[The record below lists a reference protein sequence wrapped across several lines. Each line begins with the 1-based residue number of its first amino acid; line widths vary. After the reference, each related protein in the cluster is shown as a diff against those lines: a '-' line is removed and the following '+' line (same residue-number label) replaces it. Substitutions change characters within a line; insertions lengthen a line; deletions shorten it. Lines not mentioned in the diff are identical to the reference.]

1 MTPVRNRPRICSETE
16 QSITFRVV
24 ESLAPGRRPT
34 AAFDRQC
41 QEFPNAI
48 PPMSRDLDALTSST
62 LKHLREHWWDDAFT
76 AFLEETLKP
85 RPGKRILDVGC
96 GTGTAEIS
104 LARLRLSQM
113 HLFGVDLVTDRVRD
127 AHAATRGINARV
139 GYAAAD
145 ACRLPFA
152 ADSFDS
158 TYCVAVLQHIRDLSG
173 ALGEI
178 ARVTR
183 PAAASSSSNPTT
195 RRATGSAP
203 CRAAW
208 KRSRSAAAS
217 SAGCS
222 RCAVS
227 RPPRPSVRS
236 SRGCSRRPASS
247 RCRSGCS
254 RCRCRTSACRR
265 RRSGSRA
272 ATAVR
277 AVIAKAPD
285 EGLRRLGADFLKA
298 IDQYARDA
306 NTAGSAFVE
315 IQNTM
320 LFATVGQRGE

>member
-1 MTPVRNRPRICSETE
+1 MN
-16 QSITFRVV
+16 
-24 ESLAPGRRPT
+24 
-34 AAFDRQC
+34 
-41 QEFPNAI
+41 
-48 PPMSRDLDALTSST
+48 RDLDALTSSA

-76 AFLEETLKP
+76 AFLEETLRP

-96 GTGTAEIS
+96 GTGTGEIS

-183 PAAASSSSNPTT
+183 PGGRVLIVEPDNAARYWFSSLESGMQAFELSRRFFGGLVDVRGESPAAAVGPLVP
-195 RRATGSAP
+195 GML
-203 CRAAW
+203 
-208 KRSRSAAAS
+208 AAA
-217 SAGCS
+217 G
-222 RCAVS
+222 VE
-227 RPPRPSVRS
+227 PVSVRLFPVS
-236 SRGCSRRPASS
+236 VAHLGVPPPTFWDSRR
-247 RCRSGCS
+247 
-254 RCRCRTSACRR
+254 TV
-265 RRSGSRA
+265 
-272 ATAVR
+272 VR

-285 EGLRRLGADFLKA
+285 EALRRLGADFLKA

-306 NTAGSAFVE
+306 STAGPAFVE

-320 LFATVGQRGE
+320 LFATVGQRAE

>member
-1 MTPVRNRPRICSETE
+1 
-16 QSITFRVV
+16 
-24 ESLAPGRRPT
+24 
-34 AAFDRQC
+34 
-41 QEFPNAI
+41 
-48 PPMSRDLDALTSST
+48 MSRDLDALTSST

-113 HLFGVDLVTDRVRD
+113 HLFGVDLVTDRLRE

-183 PAAASSSSNPTT
+183 PGGRILIVEPDNAARYWFSSVPSGMEAFEISRRFFGGLLSVRGEIARRGRRSARPWAARGDRRRAGVGPAVPGVGVAPRCAAAGVLGIAPHGRSRRDRQGAR
-195 RRATGSAP
+195 RRAAP
-203 CRAAW
+203 AGRRFPQGHRPVREGRQHRGIGLCRDPEHD
-208 KRSRSAAAS
+208 
-217 SAGCS
+217 
-222 RCAVS
+222 AV
-227 RPPRPSVRS
+227 RDRGTARGVTARLRPSGFVAAPPD
-236 SRGCSRRPASS
+236 RR
-247 RCRSGCS
+247 C
-254 RCRCRTSACRR
+254 
-265 RRSGSRA
+265 
-272 ATAVR
+272 
-277 AVIAKAPD
+277 
-285 EGLRRLGADFLKA
+285 
-298 IDQYARDA
+298 
-306 NTAGSAFVE
+306 
-315 IQNTM
+315 
-320 LFATVGQRGE
+320 